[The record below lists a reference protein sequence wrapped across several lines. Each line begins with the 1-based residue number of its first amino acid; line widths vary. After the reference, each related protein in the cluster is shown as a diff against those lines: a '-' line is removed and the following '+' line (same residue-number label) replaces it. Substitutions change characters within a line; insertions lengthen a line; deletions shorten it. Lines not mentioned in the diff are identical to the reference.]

1 MAARRR
7 VRTTADVSKTAWAL
21 AFALSLAILTTLL
34 TSSLTSKAAG
44 ADPSCDRV
52 AAPTGLDLGLGTLEQ
67 PFRTVSRL
75 AASLQPGQTGCLRG
89 GTYSGGL
96 TITRGGLADA
106 PVRLQS
112 FPGERAEVTG
122 QVVVTVPSVEIAGLD
137 LVGTSATGK
146 PSPVVLASDVLI
158 EDNEITNG
166 NTGDCLTIGDGAHR
180 VSQVVVRAN
189 RIHGCGALPATNFN
203 NGISVTFATG
213 TKISG
218 NWIYDNADRGVQ
230 LAPDADGTRVA
241 GNVIDGNGEGVMV
254 AGDGSDTS
262 DNNLIENNLI
272 TNSNVRDNLEA
283 FWATPTSTGTNNV
296 VRENCFFG
304 GVRDDGDGGITDLR
318 DGLIVTAN
326 LIDDPQYLAPGINDF
341 RLRLRSPCRAI
352 FGSEPPVTCM
362 KVASTTGSD
371 SAAGTA
377 ASPYRTADRL
387 AESLQPGQTGC
398 LRAGTYEE
406 DLRID
411 RGGSAGAPVT
421 LTSFPGERALVRGR
435 VVVTDNANF
444 VNVSRLMLDG
454 TNAASLPSPT
464 INGDDVS
471 FTRNDV
477 TNRHQTICFLLGSD
491 QYGRAVRTLIRFNRI
506 HNCGV
511 LPAQNHHHGIYVEAS
526 DDAQIVDNWIY
537 DNADRGVQLFP
548 DAQRTYVARNVID
561 RNGQGVIFSRESAGN
576 IVEHNVISN
585 SRLRWN
591 LEDYELTGDRNVARR
606 NCVWT
611 TREDSYARNGGIQPS
626 PDFTEVNNLIASPNF
641 VDRDGADD
649 YRVRLTSDCL
659 GVYTSSFV
667 IPGP

>member
-7 VRTTADVSKTAWAL
+7 VRTAPDVKKTPLAA
-21 AFALSLAILTTLL
+21 AFAISLALLTTLL
-34 TSSLTSKAAG
+34 ASSLTSSAAG
-44 ADPSCDRV
+44 ADPACDRV
-52 AAPTGLDLGLGTLEQ
+52 ASPTGLDIGLGTLEQ
-67 PFRTVSRL
+67 PFRTVGRL
-75 AASLQPGQTGCLRG
+75 TASLQPGQTGCLRG
-89 GTYSGGL
+89 GTYLGDVA
-96 TITRGGLADA
+96 ITRGGTADA

-112 FPGERAEVTG
+112 FPGERAEVAG
-122 QVVVTVPSVEIAGLD
+122 QLVIFVHSVEISGLN
-137 LVGTSATGK
+137 LVGTNATGK

-166 NTGDCLTIGDGAHR
+166 NTGDCLTIGDGSHR
-180 VSQVVVRAN
+180 VSQVVVRGN
-189 RIHGCGALPATNFN
+189 RIHGCGALPATNYN

-213 TKISG
+213 TRISG

-272 TNSNVRDNLEA
+272 TNSKLRDNIEA
-283 FWATPTSTGTNNV
+283 FWTTPTLTGTNNV
-296 VRENCFFG
+296 VRENCFYG
-304 GVRDDGDGGITDLR
+304 GARDDGDGGIADLR
-318 DGLIVTAN
+318 EGLIVTGN
-326 LIDDPQYLAPGINDF
+326 LIEDPQYLAPGLNDF
-341 RLRLRSPCRAI
+341 RLRMRSPCRAI
-352 FGSEPPVTCM
+352 FGAEPQVTCT

-371 SAAGTA
+371 SAAGTV
-377 ASPYRTADRL
+377 ASPYRTPGRL
-387 AESLQPGQTGC
+387 ADSLLPGQTGC
-398 LRAGTYEE
+398 LRAGTYEG

-411 RGGSAGAPVT
+411 HGGRAGAPVT
-421 LTSFPGERALVRGR
+421 LTSYPRERAAIRGR
-435 VVVTDNANF
+435 VVVTDDANF
-444 VNVSRLMLDG
+444 VTVSRLNLDG
-454 TNAASLPSPT
+454 TNAANLPSPT

-477 TNRHQTICFLLGSD
+477 TNRHTTICFLLGSD

-511 LPAQNHHHGIYVEAS
+511 LPAENHHHGIYVEAS

-548 DAQRTYVARNVID
+548 DAQGTYVARNVID
-561 RNGQGVIFSRESAGN
+561 RNGQGVIFSRESSGN
-576 IVEHNVISN
+576 VVEHNVISN

-591 LEDYELTGDRNVARR
+591 LEDYQLTGTGNVARR

-611 TREDSYARNGGIQPS
+611 TRLDSYARNGGIQPS
-626 PDFTEVNNLIASPNF
+626 PDFAVVNNVIADPTF

-649 YRVRLTSDCL
+649 YRVRLNSDCL
-659 GVYTSSFV
+659 AAYTSSFV
-667 IPGP
+667 IPGS